1 MKILIS
7 LVIFTSL
14 VAFTTGCATT
24 DSSYRMGPN
33 LGQKT
38 TWETSGVVARF
49 ITTPD
54 GAVDGFI
61 LEDGMQIRF
70 PQEMST
76 AVTNS
81 VAIGDEVIVKGYEST
96 TNAMWASQIITPK
109 NASEISV
116 TSQVK
121 GKNLASRKQRER
133 AYKDLESISVA
144 GEIDTLLHEPSGEV
158 SGFLLT
164 EGSIVRL
171 PMDIRTPMHAYD
183 VGQYV
188 EVTGFG
194 SENKFGKSVEAAT
207 VQRQPTEYEIDYE

>member
-7 LVIFTSL
+7 LAILMSL
-14 VAFTTGCATT
+14 TAVTTGCTT
-24 DSSYRMGPN
+24 TGSNYRTAHNM
-33 LGQKT
+33 GQKA
-38 TWETSGVVARF
+38 TWEVSGVVSRF
-49 ITTPD
+49 ITTAE
-54 GAVDGFI
+54 GQVDGFI

-70 PQEMST
+70 PEHMST
-76 AVTNS
+76 AITHG
-81 VAIGDEVIVKGYEST
+81 VAVGDMVNVKGFEST
-96 TNAMWASQIITPK
+96 TNAMQATQIVTPK
-109 NASEISV
+109 NANEIAIV
-116 TSQVK
+116 DRAR
-121 GKNLASRKQRER
+121 GKLAATKKEREQ

-164 EGSIVRL
+164 EGSVVRL
-171 PMDIRTPMHAYD
+171 PVDIRTPTRAYD

-194 SENKFGKSVEAAT
+194 SENKYGKSVEAAT